1 MGLLNDFTRM
11 PASLWLVYINV
22 TLYALC
28 YQMQAPVQPHLV
40 KSLGKFRTNR
50 SVCACSCLISLTLPG
65 ADKEMFSNLK
75 SYFSMLQLVGS
86 LISGPLIDTYG
97 AKGLLLLNFLA
108 CVLCYGTTATADS
121 LTWIYIS
128 FLPTLF
134 QHGVLAARAYI
145 TVVTPNEQIPE
156 RLGYVGLFYGI
167 GFVIGPALGGQLSS
181 MDLRAAAWV
190 ATAGSALSIAL
201 IWLLLPNVVE
211 SSKPSA
217 AGGSD
222 RAPSKGLLE
231 NIASARRLLTHN
243 KALQFVL
250 SLKFLFAASMAL
262 IYSCFSLFLADTFE
276 LSPAQYGY
284 LMSFAGVVGM
294 VVQAFGVR
302 AAREALTGFQVTA
315 LASLLLLVA
324 FLGFA
329 FSGSIAH
336 IYMVMVPIT
345 VASTLMGA
353 VNSAQQVAAAAE
365 DRGTVV
371 AVDMAMGSGVR
382 IISPKVVSWLV
393 AAYGWPSVGVLASL
407 FMVVF
412 LVLATQDG
420 GLLDRLLLPPSPSP
434 ADDANAEKEGESKK
448 DK

>member
-1 MGLLNDFTRM
+1 
-11 PASLWLVYINV
+11 
-22 TLYALC
+22 
-28 YQMQAPVQPHLV
+28 
-40 KSLGKFRTNR
+40 
-50 SVCACSCLISLTLPG
+50 
-65 ADKEMFSNLK
+65 MFSSLK
-75 SYFSMLQLVGS
+75 SYFSLLQLVGS

-108 CVLCYGTTATADS
+108 CVLCYATTATADS

-145 TVVTPNEQIPE
+145 TVVTPNDRIPE

-181 MDLRAAAWV
+181 YSLRAAAWV
-190 ATAGSALSIAL
+190 ATAGSLVSMAL
-201 IWLLLPNVVE
+201 IWALLPNVVE
-211 SSKPSA
+211 VSKRTKDDKPQ
-217 AGGSD
+217 
-222 RAPSKGLLE
+222 APKSLLD
-231 NIASARRLLTHN
+231 NIASAKQLLSSN
-243 KALQFVL
+243 KSLQFVL
-250 SLKFLFAASMAL
+250 SLKFLFALAMAF
-262 IYSCFSLFLADTFE
+262 IYSTFSLFLADTFA

-294 VVQAFGVR
+294 VVQAVGVR
-302 AAREALTGFQVTA
+302 AAREALSGFQITA
-315 LASLLLLVA
+315 AASIMLCMA

-329 FSGSIAH
+329 FSGSIAQ

-345 VASTLMGA
+345 IASTLMGA

-382 IISPKVVSWLV
+382 IVSPKIVSWLV
-393 AAYGWPSVGVLASL
+393 VAYGWSAAGVCASAL
-407 FMVVF
+407 MAVF
-412 LVLATQDG
+412 LVVALQDD
-420 GLLDRLLLPPSPSP
+420 GLLDTLLLPPS
-434 ADDANAEKEGESKK
+434 AEEEAEQGEDPTESKK